1 MSGRW
6 TSIKWQGRPARAW
19 VPEILATDSID
30 LGTASVRKSERAA
43 AAVRRADELLPG
55 TWEPIARILLRT
67 EGVASSNIE
76 GLRAPIE
83 AVVAAEIDDAAS
95 DSTAAWIA
103 DNLAAVT
110 EAVGAARQTRLS
122 VSALHRWHRQLMRH
136 GDLPR
141 GMVGSFRSAQGWI
154 GGTSPIDAVYVPPPP
169 TELRALMADLV
180 AFANRADVDP
190 VAQAAVLHA
199 QFETIHPYGDGN
211 GRLGRI
217 LVSWL
222 LARRLDVALPPPVSV
237 LIARDPG
244 GYLSGLHQFREGSL
258 DAYVGWFGDVVMR
271 AGDASVILGER
282 IRDLLTEWEGR
293 AADLRS
299 DAAAR
304 RLVAVL
310 PEHPVLTS
318 RVAAE
323 ALGISERGARNAL
336 QALADRSILMPSE
349 MRRPTPGRPSSWWV
363 ATELL
368 RIVGTWAS

>member
-154 GGTSPIDAVYVPPPP
+154 GGTSPIDAVYVPSPP